1 MGNFS
6 IQGHPTGIQYAQR
19 MSNVNGGASPMDN
32 KIEEEVELG
41 DIEIEDVA
49 PKKDRVPFLTKRG
62 KIVVALLIVG
72 GAFYYI
78 WKRNQAKKSMASGGA
93 VEQAEVTQPE
103 AQKSELTA
111 ERSSEQVQSASQENG
126 TEGAELV

>member
-6 IQGHPTGIQYAQR
+6 LQGHMTGVQYAQR
-19 MSNVNGGASPMDN
+19 MSNAGGNEISRPPM
-32 KIEEEVELG
+32 IEDVELG

-78 WKRNQAKKSMASGGA
+78 WKRNQAKKSMATGGS
-93 VEQAEVTQPE
+93 VEKTEVTQPE
-103 AQKSELTA
+103 AEKSELTA
-111 ERSSEQVQSASQENG
+111 ERSSETTQSASQENG
-126 TEGAELV
+126 TEGEELV

>member
-1 MGNFS
+1 MSDFS
-6 IQGHPTGIQYAQR
+6 LQGHLTGVQYAQR
-19 MSNVNGGASPMDN
+19 MSNAGGNASSVAPTINED
-32 KIEEEVELG
+32 VELG

-62 KIVVALLIVG
+62 KIVVALIIVG

-78 WKRNQAKKSMASGGA
+78 WKKNQAKKAMGGS
-93 VEQAEVTQPE
+93 VEKAEATQPE
-103 AQKSELTA
+103 VQKSETTA
-111 ERSSEQVQSASQENG
+111 ETTSQATQSVSQEDG

>member
-6 IQGHPTGIQYAQR
+6 LQGHMTGVQYAQR
-19 MSNVNGGASPMDN
+19 MSNSNGNGGSIAPPIN
-32 KIEEEVELG
+32 EEVELG
-41 DIEIEDVA
+41 DIDIEDVA

-78 WKRNQAKKSMASGGA
+78 WKRNQAKKAGGVA
-93 VEQAEVTQPE
+93 VETAQPSQPE
-103 AQKSELTA
+103 AQKSEVTA
-111 ERSSEQVQSASQENG
+111 ETASQTTQSVSQEDG
-126 TEGAELV
+126 TEGAEL

>member
-6 IQGHPTGIQYAQR
+6 LQGHMTGVQYAQR
-19 MSNVNGGASPMDN
+19 MSNAGGNEISRPPM
-32 KIEEEVELG
+32 IEDVELG

-78 WKRNQAKKSMASGGA
+78 WKRNQAKKSMATGGS
-93 VEQAEVTQPE
+93 VEKAEVTQPE
-103 AQKSELTA
+103 AEKSELTA
-111 ERSSEQVQSASQENG
+111 ERSSETTQSASQENG

>member
-6 IQGHPTGIQYAQR
+6 LQGHPTGIQYAQR
-19 MSNVNGGASPMDN
+19 MSNAGGNGNSTAPIVD
-32 KIEEEVELG
+32 EEVELG

-78 WKRNQAKKSMASGGA
+78 WKRNQAKKSMATGGS
-93 VEQAEVTQPE
+93 VEKAEVTQLE

-111 ERSSEQVQSASQENG
+111 ERSSETTQSASQENG

>member
-6 IQGHPTGIQYAQR
+6 LQGHPTGIQYAQR
-19 MSNVNGGASPMDN
+19 MSNAGGNESSMLPIKN
-32 KIEEEVELG
+32 EELELG

-78 WKRNQAKKSMASGGA
+78 WKKNQAKKSMATGGSI
-93 VEQAEVTQPE
+93 EKAEATQPE

-111 ERSSEQVQSASQENG
+111 ERSSESVQSASQENG

>member
-6 IQGHPTGIQYAQR
+6 LQGHMTGVQYAQT
-19 MSNVNGGASPMDN
+19 MSNAGGNGNSTPP
-32 KIEEEVELG
+32 IIEEVELG

-78 WKRNQAKKSMASGGA
+78 WKRNQAKKAGGGA
-93 VEQAEVTQPE
+93 VETAQPSQPE
-103 AQKSELTA
+103 AQKSETTA
-111 ERSSEQVQSASQENG
+111 ETTSQATQSVSQEDG

>member
-6 IQGHPTGIQYAQR
+6 LQGHPTGIQYAQR
-19 MSNVNGGASPMDN
+19 MSNAGGNGNSTAP
-32 KIEEEVELG
+32 IVEEEVEIG

-49 PKKDRVPFLTKRG
+49 PKKERVPFLTKRG

-78 WKRNQAKKSMASGGA
+78 WKKNQAKKATA
-93 VEQAEVTQPE
+93 VATEAPQSSQPE
-103 AQKSELTA
+103 AEKSEGTT
-111 ERSSEQVQSASQENG
+111 EKASQTTQSVSQEDG

>member
-6 IQGHPTGIQYAQR
+6 LQGHMTGVQYAQT
-19 MSNVNGGASPMDN
+19 MSNAGGNGNSTPP
-32 KIEEEVELG
+32 IIEEVELG

-78 WKRNQAKKSMASGGA
+78 WKRNQAKKSMATGGS
-93 VEQAEVTQPE
+93 VEKAEVTQPE
-103 AQKSELTA
+103 AEKSELTA
-111 ERSSEQVQSASQENG
+111 ERSSESVQSASQENG

>member
-6 IQGHPTGIQYAQR
+6 LQGHMTGVQYAQR
-19 MSNVNGGASPMDN
+19 MSNAGGSGSSIPNTVD
-32 KIEEEVELG
+32 EEVELG

-72 GAFYYI
+72 GALYYI
-78 WKRNQAKKSMASGGA
+78 WKRNQAKKAGGGT
-93 VEQAEVTQPE
+93 VEKAEVTQQD
-103 AQKSELTA
+103 AQKSEMTT
-111 ERSSEQVQSASQENG
+111 ETASQTTQSVSQEDG
-126 TEGAELV
+126 TEGVDL

>member
-6 IQGHPTGIQYAQR
+6 LQGHPTGIQYAQR
-19 MSNVNGGASPMDN
+19 MSNSSGNEISKPPM
-32 KIEEEVELG
+32 IEEVELG

-49 PKKDRVPFLTKRG
+49 PKKDKVPFLTKRG

-78 WKRNQAKKSMASGGA
+78 WKRNQAKKAGGGA
-93 VEQAEVTQPE
+93 VETAQVSQPE
-103 AQKSELTA
+103 AQKSEMTT
-111 ERSSEQVQSASQENG
+111 EKASQTTQSVAQEDG

>member
-6 IQGHPTGIQYAQR
+6 LQGHPTGIQYAQR
-19 MSNVNGGASPMDN
+19 MSNAGGNGNSTAPT
-32 KIEEEVELG
+32 IEEVELG

-78 WKRNQAKKSMASGGA
+78 WKRNQAKKSMATGGA

>member
-6 IQGHPTGIQYAQR
+6 LQGHMTGVQYAQR
-19 MSNVNGGASPMDN
+19 MSNAGGNENSTQP
-32 KIEEEVELG
+32 IHEEVELG

-49 PKKDRVPFLTKRG
+49 PKKERVPFLTKRG

-78 WKRNQAKKSMASGGA
+78 WKRNQAKKAGGGA
-93 VEQAEVTQPE
+93 VEKAEVSQPE
-103 AQKSELTA
+103 AQKSETA
-111 ERSSEQVQSASQENG
+111 TEKPGETAQSASQEDG
-126 TEGAELV
+126 TEGVDL

>member
-1 MGNFS
+1 MDDFS
-6 IQGHPTGIQYAQR
+6 LQGHMTGVQYAQR
-19 MSNVNGGASPMDN
+19 MSNAGGSGLSTPP
-32 KIEEEVELG
+32 IIEEVELG

-49 PKKDRVPFLTKRG
+49 PKKNKVPFLTKRG

-78 WKRNQAKKSMASGGA
+78 WKRNQAKKAGGA
-93 VEQAEVTQPE
+93 TVEKAEVSQPE

-111 ERSSEQVQSASQENG
+111 ERSSETTQSVSQEDG
-126 TEGAELV
+126 TEGVDL

>member
-6 IQGHPTGIQYAQR
+6 LQGHMTGVQYAQR
-19 MSNVNGGASPMDN
+19 MSNAGGNGNFTAP
-32 KIEEEVELG
+32 IVEEEVELG

-78 WKRNQAKKSMASGGA
+78 WKKNQAKKAGGGA
-93 VEQAEVTQPE
+93 VETAQPSQPE
-103 AQKSELTA
+103 AEKSEGTT
-111 ERSSEQVQSASQENG
+111 EKASQTTQSVAQEDG
-126 TEGAELV
+126 TEGAELI

>member
-6 IQGHPTGIQYAQR
+6 LQGHMTGVQYAQR
-19 MSNVNGGASPMDN
+19 MSNAGGNEISRPPM
-32 KIEEEVELG
+32 IEDVELG

-78 WKRNQAKKSMASGGA
+78 WKRNQAKKSMATGGS
-93 VEQAEVTQPE
+93 VEKAEVTQPE

-111 ERSSEQVQSASQENG
+111 ERSSESVQSASQENG

>member
-6 IQGHPTGIQYAQR
+6 LQGHMTGVQYAQT
-19 MSNVNGGASPMDN
+19 MSNAGGNGNSTPP
-32 KIEEEVELG
+32 IIEEVELG

-49 PKKDRVPFLTKRG
+49 PKKDRIPFLTKRG

-78 WKRNQAKKSMASGGA
+78 WKRNQAKKAGGGA
-93 VEQAEVTQPE
+93 VETVQPSQPE
-103 AQKSELTA
+103 AEKSEMTTEKA
-111 ERSSEQVQSASQENG
+111 EQTTQSVSQENG
-126 TEGAELV
+126 TEGVDLV

>member
-19 MSNVNGGASPMDN
+19 MSNAGGNGNSTAPIVD
-32 KIEEEVELG
+32 EEVEIG
-41 DIEIEDVA
+41 DIEVEDIA

-78 WKRNQAKKSMASGGA
+78 WKRNQAKKSMATGGS
-93 VEQAEVTQPE
+93 VEKAEATQPE
-103 AQKSELTA
+103 AEKSELTA
-111 ERSSEQVQSASQENG
+111 ERSSEVAQSSSQENG

>member
-1 MGNFS
+1 MNNFS
-6 IQGHPTGIQYAQR
+6 LQGHPTGIQYAQR
-19 MSNVNGGASPMDN
+19 MSNAGGNESSMLPIKN
-32 KIEEEVELG
+32 EELELG

-78 WKRNQAKKSMASGGA
+78 WKKNQAKKAGGGA
-93 VEQAEVTQPE
+93 VETAQPSQPQAE
-103 AQKSELTA
+103 KSEMTT
-111 ERSSEQVQSASQENG
+111 EKSSQTTQSVSQEDG

>member
-6 IQGHPTGIQYAQR
+6 LQGHPTGIQYAQR
-19 MSNVNGGASPMDN
+19 MSNAGGNGNSTAPIVD
-32 KIEEEVELG
+32 EEVELG

-49 PKKDRVPFLTKRG
+49 PKKDKVPFLTKRG

-78 WKRNQAKKSMASGGA
+78 WKRNQAKKSMATGGSA
-93 VEQAEVTQPE
+93 EKAEVTQPE
-103 AQKSELTA
+103 AEKSELTA
-111 ERSSEQVQSASQENG
+111 ERSSETTQSASQENG

>member
-6 IQGHPTGIQYAQR
+6 LQGHMTGVQYAQR
-19 MSNVNGGASPMDN
+19 MSNAGGNENSTAP
-32 KIEEEVELG
+32 IVEEEVEIG

-49 PKKDRVPFLTKRG
+49 PKKERVPFLTKRG

-78 WKRNQAKKSMASGGA
+78 WKKNQAKKATA
-93 VEQAEVTQPE
+93 VSTEAPQPSQPE
-103 AQKSELTA
+103 AEKSEGTTEKA
-111 ERSSEQVQSASQENG
+111 NQTTQSVSQEDG

>member
-6 IQGHPTGIQYAQR
+6 LQGHMTGVQYAQR
-19 MSNVNGGASPMDN
+19 MSNAGGNEISRPPM
-32 KIEEEVELG
+32 IEDVELG

-78 WKRNQAKKSMASGGA
+78 WKRNQAKKSMATGGS
-93 VEQAEVTQPE
+93 VEKAEVTQPE
-103 AQKSELTA
+103 AEKSELTA
-111 ERSSEQVQSASQENG
+111 ERSSESVQSASQENG

>member
-1 MGNFS
+1 MSNFS
-6 IQGHPTGIQYAQR
+6 LQGHMTGVQYAQR
-19 MSNVNGGASPMDN
+19 MSNAGGNGNSTPPIN
-32 KIEEEVELG
+32 EEVELG

-49 PKKDRVPFLTKRG
+49 PKKERVPFLTKRG

-78 WKRNQAKKSMASGGA
+78 WKRNQAKKANGGTVEKAEAS
-93 VEQAEVTQPE
+93 QPE
-103 AQKSELTA
+103 VQKSETA
-111 ERSSEQVQSASQENG
+111 TEKSGEATQTVSQEDG

>member
-6 IQGHPTGIQYAQR
+6 LQGHLTGVQYAQR
-19 MSNVNGGASPMDN
+19 MSNAGGNGNSVAPP
-32 KIEEEVELG
+32 IIEEVELG

-72 GAFYYI
+72 GALYYI
-78 WKRNQAKKSMASGGA
+78 WKKNQARKANATVAETPQAS
-93 VEQAEVTQPE
+93 QPE
-103 AQKSELTA
+103 AQKSEMTT
-111 ERSSEQVQSASQENG
+111 ETASQTTQSVSQEDG
-126 TEGAELV
+126 TEGADL

>member
-1 MGNFS
+1 MSNFS
-6 IQGHPTGIQYAQR
+6 LQGHMTGVQYAQR
-19 MSNVNGGASPMDN
+19 MSNAGGNGNSTPPIN
-32 KIEEEVELG
+32 EEVELG

-49 PKKDRVPFLTKRG
+49 PKKERVPFLTKRG

-78 WKRNQAKKSMASGGA
+78 WKRNQAKKANGGA
-93 VEQAEVTQPE
+93 VEKAEVSQPE
-103 AQKSELTA
+103 AQKSETA
-111 ERSSEQVQSASQENG
+111 TEKSGEATQTVSQEDG